1 MLPVAASTSTVRS
14 CRVIRADR
22 FPGAVS
28 TMPTAQRLPRLR
40 PLESVSPG
48 MRTSRMP
55 SASGAADRSH
65 RRRVPSAPAVTTI
78 PAGSNFTSQVRPMC
92 PTSCRSCTPVVASKT
107 RTTPSRQPVAIVL
120 PAGEKSQPCT
130 HEGCRGSVSMS
141 RPVARSQTR
150 GSRSVP
156 ADRSFVPSRDR
167 ATWPTVPSCPG
178 NIRTSPL
185 ATSSTATMPP
195 QAMAILSSSR
205 NWSDSMSLSAASE
218 PAAVASANGSNSRGF
233 AAASIGIRQS
243 LWWPPPQ
250 ASRLPLGEK
259 AAANS
264 GSAPFPAAC
273 SAPW

>member
-1 MLPVAASTSTVRS
+1 
-14 CRVIRADR
+14 
-22 FPGAVS
+22 
-28 TMPTAQRLPRLR
+28 
-40 PLESVSPG
+40 
-48 MRTSRMP
+48 
-55 SASGAADRSH
+55 
-65 RRRVPSAPAVTTI
+65 
-78 PAGSNFTSQVRPMC
+78 MC

-107 RTTPSRQPVAIVL
+107 RTTPSRQPVAIAL

-130 HEGCRGSVSMS
+130 HDGCRGSVSMS

-156 ADRSFVPSRDR
+156 ADSSFVPSRDR

-185 ATSSTATMPP
+185 ATSSTAAMPP
-195 QAMAILSSSR
+195 QAIAILSSSR

-233 AAASIGIRQS
+233 ASASIGIRQS
-243 LWWPPPQ
+243 RWWPPPQ

-259 AAANS
+259 AAAKS
-264 GSAPFPAAC
+264 GTGPCPGPC
-273 SAPW
+273 SGPW